1 MEIIKKI
8 IVFTLVILSN
18 CIFSQTLE
26 IGTKI
31 GTTASSIDDSDFFN
45 DKPSIGK
52 KLWSV
57 NYGIHSIYYF
67 KNPKE
72 TKTGA
77 IVFEF
82 NNRKLGVKSKSNNST
97 YEIDSK
103 SVEIVYRMCAEP
115 DKIGRF
121 FLDVGLGINFLKEDN
136 IYKGSVEPTI
146 AFEKLSQPLLI
157 KDKDYKLV
165 LGLGYDFVINK
176 KLVTY
181 FQLDA
186 CGGFTNINKNSGSY
200 INTYFSLN
208 TGLRYTL
215 EFKKK

>member
-1 MEIIKKI
+1 MRKIKSL
-8 IVFTLVILSN
+8 IVLVLILISGTIN
-18 CIFSQTLE
+18 CQTVE

-31 GTTASSIDDSDFFN
+31 GTTSSSIDDSDFFN
-45 DKPSIGK
+45 DKPSLGK
-52 KLWSV
+52 KLWSI
-57 NYGIHSIYYF
+57 NYGFHTIYYF

-82 NNRKLGVKSKSNNST
+82 NNRKLGVRSESSNAT

-103 SVEIVYRMCAEP
+103 SIEVVYRMCAKP
-115 DKIGRF
+115 NKVGRF
-121 FLDVGLGINFLKEDN
+121 FLDVGLGVNFLKDSN

-146 AFEKLSQPLLI
+146 AFDKLSQPLLI
-157 KDKDYKLV
+157 KSKDYKLV
-165 LGLGYDFVINK
+165 LGFGHDFIINR

-186 CGGFTNINKNSGSY
+186 CGGFTNINKNAGSY

-215 EFKKK
+215 EFNNK